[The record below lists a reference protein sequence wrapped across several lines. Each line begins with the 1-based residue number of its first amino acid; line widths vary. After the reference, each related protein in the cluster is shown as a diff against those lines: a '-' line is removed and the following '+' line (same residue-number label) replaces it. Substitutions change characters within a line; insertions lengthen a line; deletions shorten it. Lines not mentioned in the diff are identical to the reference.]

1 MDSSE
6 DSAYRRVW
14 GGSGGV
20 RVAILTNGD
29 PVRMCHRLR
38 DGLLG
43 TSWALERALV
53 AAEQVYPARPGA
65 PGTTAQVVECLLVR
79 TDGRPAAPDD
89 LPVYLERLEVVGV
102 RPARDEGRCV
112 D

>member
-1 MDSSE
+1 MDSSAG
-6 DSAYRRVW
+6 STSGNVW

-20 RVAILTNGD
+20 AVTILTTGD
-29 PVRMCHRLR
+29 PVRLCHRLL

-43 TSWALERALV
+43 TSWSLERALV
-53 AAEQVYPARPGA
+53 AAEQVFPARPGV
-65 PGTTAQVVECLLVR
+65 PGSATQVVECLLVR

-89 LPVYLERLEVVGV
+89 LPAYLERLEVVGV
-102 RPARDEGRCV
+102 RPARAEERCV